1 MSLISHECSF
11 KANIKNENYEKGF
24 LKFSLLFPLRGS
36 WQASLEFRLFKR
48 NGETEVEQW
57 FFRSLFSEEE
67 NCRNKRGICSKVS
80 LALCNIYFSEK
91 NKNNYLDLISC
102 FSLGGMGKRTSS
114 GVAESKWEDKT
125 NCILFVLK

>member
-1 MSLISHECSF
+1 M
-11 KANIKNENYEKGF
+11 
-24 LKFSLLFPLRGS
+24 
-36 WQASLEFRLFKR
+36 
-48 NGETEVEQW
+48 EQW

-80 LALCNIYFSEK
+80 LALCNLSIFLK
-91 NKNNYLDLISC
+91 KKINNYLDLISF

-125 NCILFVLK
+125 NCILFVLKLFCSSFIFIS